1 MTAVLSLDANGSWK
15 LDIGAEGPAEQA
27 MLSAVAKGYGVEVK
41 CMGEP
46 ETLHVTG
53 ESRKA

>member
-1 MTAVLSLDANGSWK
+1 MDANGSWK

-27 MLSAVAKGYGVEVK
+27 ILSAVAKGYGVEVK